1 MTDHQPPR
9 LDRIVIGT
17 DFSEPAR
24 AAAEWAVGVL
34 APNADVMLVHAL
46 DLDAPDSLGDPVPT
60 VSDAVLRA
68 AREFADARLRDLAN
82 ALARPGARVEVPAGS
97 PPSAI
102 AALAENWG
110 ADLIVVGPHGARV
123 PGSNRLGT
131 SAERLIRISPI
142 PVLLATGTDDRR
154 PRRLLLPVD
163 EVDLTAAVLDWARML
178 AHRDGA
184 AVTLVHVLDPRLH
197 ALPSGRLVSGSDADA
212 AGDGAATPEDV
223 TVATEAWLGRLA
235 GELSGS
241 VQVDLIVESGRAGEH
256 VLAAARRSS
265 ADLIV
270 MGRRGRGRV
279 HPGVLGSTASVVL
292 RETSCPVLVVVDP
305 TDAILDDWP
314 VETTAGA

>member
-1 MTDHQPPR
+1 VTEHQPPR

-24 AAAEWAVGVL
+24 AAAEWAVRVL
-34 APNADVMLVHAL
+34 APNAEVMLVHAL
-46 DLDAPDSLGDPVPT
+46 DLEAPVSLGDRSPT

-68 AREFADARLRDLAN
+68 AREFAEARLRDTAN
-82 ALARPGARVEVPAGS
+82 ALARPTARVEVPAGR
-97 PPSAI
+97 PPTAI

-110 ADLIVVGPHGARV
+110 ADLIVVGPHGERA

-142 PVLLATGTDDRR
+142 PVLLATGANGRR
-154 PRRLLLPVD
+154 PRRLLVPVD

-178 AHRDGA
+178 AQRDGA
-184 AVTLVHVLDPRLH
+184 AVTLVHVLDPRPH
-197 ALPSGRLVSGSDADA
+197 ALPSGRPVPGSDAAA
-212 AGDGAATPEDV
+212 AGHGPTTPEDV
-223 TVATEAWLGRLA
+223 TSATEAWLGNLA
-235 GELSGS
+235 RELSGS
-241 VQVDLIVESGRAGEH
+241 VQVDLVVETGRAGEH

-305 TDAILDDWP
+305 TDAILDDWA
-314 VETTAGA
+314 VDASAEA